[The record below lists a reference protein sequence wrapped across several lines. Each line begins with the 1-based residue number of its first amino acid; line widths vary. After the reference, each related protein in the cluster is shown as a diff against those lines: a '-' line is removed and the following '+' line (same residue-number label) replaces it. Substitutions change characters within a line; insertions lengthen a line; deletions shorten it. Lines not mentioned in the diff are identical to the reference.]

1 MINIS
6 IQFFGG
12 RGGGGSGG
20 ARGGGRSGG
29 GAAGASEQTWDS
41 SHTARQDFYDA
52 GNFKDLTATDFN
64 KNMDK
69 VQGAPVGST
78 ARIRYADKTETY
90 VRKTSGT
97 GWTADTG
104 RTMTNNDVASAAYA
118 TTDSKGEAKFDKL
131 YQGNYKLVEVETNPK
146 YILNKAEF
154 DVNVEYNKSSSVSVE
169 NEHKKGNIKVYKIDK
184 DNNRVVLGNVEF
196 DLSLGQ
202 TEDGK
207 GCFSCCQWSRAG
219 V

>member
-1 MINIS
+1 MIKIS
-6 IQFFGG
+6 IQYFGG

-20 ARGGGRSGG
+20 ARGGGRAGG

-118 TTDSKGEAKFDKL
+118 TTGAKVKL
-131 YQGNYKLVEVETNPK
+131 NTMVKKAKPNPATASVGTKLSMGGYTYTKNSTGTWTTYKNGKRYPNRTN
-146 YILNKAEF
+146 A
-154 DVNVEYNKSSSVSVE
+154 D
-169 NEHKKGNIKVYKIDK
+169 IK
-184 DNNRVVLGNVEF
+184 RVF
-196 DLSLGQ
+196 
-202 TEDGK
+202 T
-207 GCFSCCQWSRAG
+207 
-219 V
+219 